1 MSLAAQLENEVTF
14 NLHPKYY
21 TDPEVLDLERGNVLA
36 RTWQY
41 AGHES
46 QIRNKGD
53 YFAFEIAGQS
63 LFCIRGR
70 NSVIQAFFNVCQHRA
85 HELVR
90 GTGNKRAITC
100 PYHAWTYGLDG
111 RLRNGPNI
119 SAVPGFDISNISL
132 TRVRLENFHG
142 FLFVNLDPDAAP
154 MESWFPNA
162 FEEIADYV
170 PNIDQLQPFL
180 VTRIVEN
187 CNWKVAIENY
197 SECYH
202 CPFNHK
208 AISTGVFK
216 PESYDIQPQGYCL
229 RHTTESQTPENMS
242 YDVDLK
248 SSRNADKYSSWFLW
262 PMFSFQVFPG
272 NILNTYSWREIDT
285 DYVEVHRGWYSVNG
299 EDSPPIRQLAK
310 LDRETTVE
318 EDIRLVESVQR
329 GMRNRGYRPG
339 PLVVDP
345 AGGLNSEHSIKLLQ
359 EWMRAGI
366 EPH

>member
-1 MSLAAQLENEVTF
+1 MLLENEVTL
-14 NLHPKYY
+14 NLHPRYY
-21 TDPEVLDLERGNVLA
+21 TAPEILELERERVLA
-36 RTWQY
+36 NTWQY
-41 AGHES
+41 AGHVSELK
-46 QIRNKGD
+46 NKGD
-53 YFAFEIAGQS
+53 FFTFEIAGQN
-63 LFCIRGR
+63 LFCIRGNDSNIR
-70 NSVIQAFFNVCQHRA
+70 AFFNVCQHRA
-85 HELVR
+85 HELVS
-90 GTGNKRAITC
+90 GTGNKRVITC

-111 RLRNGPNI
+111 RLRHAKNI
-119 SAVPGFDISNISL
+119 SAVAGLDCSKIALSA
-132 TRVRLENFHG
+132 VKLENFHG

-154 MESWFPNA
+154 MESWFPNVH
-162 FEEIADYV
+162 EEISEYV
-170 PNIDQLQPFL
+170 PHIDQLQPL
-180 VTRIVEN
+180 QVTKIVEK

-208 AISTGVFK
+208 ALSTGVFK
-216 PESYDIQPQGYCL
+216 PETYDIQPQGYCL
-229 RHTTESQTPENMS
+229 RHTTESQNLENMS
-242 YDVDLK
+242 YAIDLN
-248 SSRNADKYSSWFLW
+248 SNSTAGKYSSWFLW

-272 NILNTYSWREIDT
+272 NILNTYCWREIDT
-285 DYVEVHRGWYSVNG
+285 GHVEVHRGWYSING
-299 EDSPPIRQLAK
+299 EDSLPIRELAK
-310 LDRETTVE
+310 HDRETTIE